1 MPPSPRP
8 TLVVYV
14 AITVLVVVLGLR
26 WLAADSRSGADRG
39 SAVSAPR
46 DNASKSGAASTVPAR
61 RAGGVVVVERASAAR
76 LVIHVVGAVRRPGVY
91 KLRAGSRVADA
102 VREAGG
108 AARGADTAAVN
119 LAAKLV
125 DGQQVA
131 LPSQLAAGGG
141 VASRPAPAGTG
152 GVAGTPQPG
161 APAAPISLA
170 TATLEQLDT
179 LDGVG
184 PATAKKILDWRVKHG
199 FASVDDL
206 AEIPGIGPK
215 KLASLR
221 TQVVP

>member
-46 DNASKSGAASTVPAR
+46 DPVGESGAGSAKPAR
-61 RAGGVVVVERASAAR
+61 RAGGVVVERAPAAR

-102 VREAGG
+102 VRSAGG
-108 AARGADTAAVN
+108 AARGADAAAVN

-131 LPSQLAAGGG
+131 LPSRLAPGGG
-141 VASRPAPAGTG
+141 AAAQPAPAGSG
-152 GVAGTPQPG
+152 GVAGIPQPG

-199 FASVDDL
+199 FGSVDDL